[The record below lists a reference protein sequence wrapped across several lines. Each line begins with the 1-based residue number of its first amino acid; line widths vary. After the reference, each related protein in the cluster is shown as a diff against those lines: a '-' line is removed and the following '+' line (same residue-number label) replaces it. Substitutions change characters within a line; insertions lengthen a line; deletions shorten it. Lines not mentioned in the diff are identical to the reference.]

1 MKTLKKL
8 HAKPGLWLDQDD
20 MPTPSYGEIRIKIL
34 KTAICGTDLHI
45 YQWDE
50 WAQKNVP
57 TPLTTGHE
65 FVGIVDALGEGV
77 QHFKIGERVSGE
89 GHLTCQHCR
98 NCRAGNQHLCRDTV
112 GVGVNRP
119 GAFADYLVIPA
130 HNAYPIPDNISDDEA
145 AMLDPYGNA
154 VHAALSYNLVG
165 EDVLITGAGPI
176 GLMSA
181 AIAKHVG
188 ARHVVI
194 TDINPYRLEMAKKMG
209 IEMAINPQETSLQT
223 VMQQLGMKE
232 GFDIGLEMSGSQHA
246 FREMIESMNHG
257 GKIALLG
264 ILPKDF
270 GIDWQAVIFKSL
282 SIKGI
287 YGREIFDTWYKGI
300 SMLQSGLDIT
310 PVITHQLKAHDFEA
324 GFKVML
330 SGQAGKVILDWS
342 S

>member
-1 MKTLKKL
+1 MRALRKL
-8 HAKPGLWLDQDD
+8 HAKPGLWLSEEAVPIPHHGD
-20 MPTPSYGEIRIKIL
+20 IRIKIL

-50 WAQKNVP
+50 WAQNNVP
-57 TPLTTGHE
+57 VPLTTGHE
-65 FVGIVDALGEGV
+65 FVGIIDALGDGV
-77 QHFKIGERVSGE
+77 THFNIGDRVSGE

-119 GAFADYLVIPA
+119 GAFADYIVIPA
-130 HNAYPIPDNISDDEA
+130 ANAYPIPDNISDDEA

-154 VHAALSYNLVG
+154 VHATLSYDLVG
-165 EDVLITGAGPI
+165 EDVLVTGAGPI

-194 TDINPYRLEMAKKMG
+194 TDINPFRLKMAKKMG
-209 IEMAINPQETSLQT
+209 IEVAINPQETSLSQ
-223 VMQQLGMKE
+223 VMKDIGMKE
-232 GFDIGLEMSGSQHA
+232 GFDVGLEMSGSELA
-246 FREMIESMNHG
+246 FRDMITHMNHG
-257 GKIALLG
+257 GKMALLG
-264 ILPKDF
+264 ILKNDI
-270 GIDWQAVIFKSL
+270 GIAWQDIIFKSL
-282 SIKGI
+282 VIKGV

-310 PVITHQLKAHDFEA
+310 PVITQQLPATKFDA
-324 GFKVML
+324 GFQVML
-330 SGQAGKVILDWS
+330 SGQAGKVILDWA
-342 S
+342 